1 LKIKIDRQELFS
13 IPNCLSYFRI
23 LLLPIFCVVYLGAES
38 TWDYMIAGGILI
50 VSALTDFFDGKIAR
64 RYNAITEFGKLLD
77 PVADKLTLVA
87 IALCLIPY
95 YQKMIYLV
103 IIMLIKEVY
112 MFAMGYVHLKHGTKL
127 DGAKWVG
134 KICTAT
140 LFVALAI
147 LILIPQIEGT
157 IADLIIGF
165 EIIMVIMAIL
175 GYRKAFRQLKNTW

>member
-1 LKIKIDRQELFS
+1 
-13 IPNCLSYFRI
+13 
-23 LLLPIFCVVYLGAES
+23 VYLRAE
-38 TWDYMIAGGILI
+38 TTRDYMIAGGILI

-87 IALCLIPY
+87 IALCLIPH
-95 YQKMIYLV
+95 YQRMIYLV

-112 MFAMGYVHLKHGTKL
+112 MFAMGLVHLKHGRKL

-147 LILIPQIEGT
+147 LILVPQIKGP
-157 IADLIIGF
+157 IADLIIAF
-165 EIIMVIMAIL
+165 EIVMVVMAIL
-175 GYRKAFRQLKNTW
+175 GYMRAFHQLKKTW